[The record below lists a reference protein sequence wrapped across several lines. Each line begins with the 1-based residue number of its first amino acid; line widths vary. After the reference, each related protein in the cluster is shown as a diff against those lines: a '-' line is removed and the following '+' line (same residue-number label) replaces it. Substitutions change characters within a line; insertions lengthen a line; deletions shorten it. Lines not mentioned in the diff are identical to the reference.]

1 MNFKAVVF
9 AGAASLALAACGQGG
24 STGAAESAATDAAE
38 TASAQQAADAVQSD
52 AISGVYAPDPGH
64 RYITFSY
71 LHQGFSRPW
80 LRWRDWT
87 GELNWNADAPEES
100 SVNVT
105 IDVNSID
112 SGVDEFDGHLV
123 SENWF
128 NAAQHPQITFVS
140 TNVEKTGANTGKITG
155 DLTIKGVTK
164 PVTLDAVFNKGEFQ
178 ERANA
183 YKLGFSAKTTVKRT
197 DFDVGAYVPAVGDDV
212 DILIETEWVMAAPAG
227 E

>member
-9 AGAASLALAACGQGG
+9 AGAAALALAACGQGG
-24 STGAAESAATDAAE
+24 STGASENASAEA
-38 TASAQQAADAVQSD
+38 ASAQQDAEAVQSD
-52 AISGVYAPDPGH
+52 AISGVYTPDPHH

-71 LHQGFSRPW
+71 LHQGFSYPW
-80 LRWRDWT
+80 LRWREWT
-87 GELNWNADAPEES
+87 GALDWNAETPEDS

-112 SGVDEFDGHLV
+112 SGVDDFDGHLV
-123 SENWF
+123 GADWF
-128 NAAQHPQITFVS
+128 NAAQYPQITFVS

-164 PVTLDAVFNKGEFQ
+164 PVTLDAVFHKGAYQ
-178 ERANA
+178 ERANN
-183 YKLGFSAKTTVKRT
+183 YKLGFSGKTTVKRT
-197 DFDVGAYVPAVGDDV
+197 DFDVGAYVPMVGDEV
-212 DILIETEWVMAAPAG
+212 DIVIETEWVMDAPAS